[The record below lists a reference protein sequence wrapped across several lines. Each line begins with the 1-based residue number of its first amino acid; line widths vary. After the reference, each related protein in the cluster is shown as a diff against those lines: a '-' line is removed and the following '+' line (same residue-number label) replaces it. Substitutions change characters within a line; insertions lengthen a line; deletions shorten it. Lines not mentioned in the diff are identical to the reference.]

1 MHVELQ
7 ENGVH
12 VHISIDEKKFP
23 KLSTATLYEEAR
35 GALHK
40 IQKSGVDE
48 TEEIT
53 TNGQYL

>member
-1 MHVELQ
+1 VHVEIQ

-23 KLSTATLYEEAR
+23 DLSTASLYEEAR

-40 IQKSGVDE
+40 IQKSRVANV
-48 TEEIT
+48 EEVAT
-53 TNGQYL
+53 SGQYL

>member
-23 KLSTATLYEEAR
+23 KLSTASLYEEAR

-40 IQKSGVDE
+40 IQKSRVEEVE
-48 TEEIT
+48 TVE